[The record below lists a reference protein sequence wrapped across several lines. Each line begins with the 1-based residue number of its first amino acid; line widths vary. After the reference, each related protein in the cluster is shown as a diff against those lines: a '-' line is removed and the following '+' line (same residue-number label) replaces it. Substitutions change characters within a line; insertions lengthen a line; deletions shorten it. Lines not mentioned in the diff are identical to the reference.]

1 MSMMFRN
8 SDQKLEKELAA
19 DDYRAH
25 PVRNRLAVLAVAL
38 TALLIVVIFTVGIG
52 YMTAMTRYMGASPG
66 PGTDSAMIYGDE
78 EILERAKK
86 LPQVD
91 WAAYAKRCSASY
103 LHNQEFSG
111 VDVRLFAADEVH
123 YEKNMVD
130 LIAGRYPESGDEI
143 LLSDTM
149 SERLGL
155 AKQLNVTYDLVVL
168 VEGEGE
174 GQQTEKVI
182 PMTVCGYYKNPLRGV
197 ADIYEEIYTGKAFI
211 EKHNPGLIKGYD
223 QIYVK
228 LNNLNPL
235 KLGTDKHEK
244 LTEVNEQ
251 AAGNG
256 IQYKASDL
264 SYAALAPI
272 ILLLLCVM
280 FCGYFFI
287 YNIFDISIENDI
299 RFYGELKT
307 IGMTRQQLKRM
318 LLWQMNRI
326 SLIGIVLGGMIGYGI
341 GRMAAGAVLDAF
353 AEGISSF
360 YKPAGFVQVFALGAV
375 FSWITVLV
383 STMKPFRIA
392 STISPVEAA
401 RYRGRKKK
409 GVFSVISFAL
419 SGILFLVVYTI
430 SMGYSVEVHTAEH
443 NGTDFRIVQKTVKFG
458 SEEPYQPISDELV
471 QKIREQEF
479 VEDFRVTYMART
491 KPDWLI
497 FGGGYYY
504 DLSRGEIAGE
514 GELARDRQAYV
525 DSMEQK
531 WGVDPWRSLPGK
543 NERDNYP
550 VSVAGM
556 DAAYL
561 DHESQYFTVLEG
573 EFDAER
579 FAQGGYLIYNRSLYV
594 NDMEQSEG
602 MAYQVHAGDR
612 VSVTFFDSAADR
624 YVEREFTVMALV
636 TSHNIYGT
644 DNMGEVNIWLT
655 DEAFQE
661 IYSNYG
667 ELIGSICFNA
677 SGKRQDGTA
686 LSDKEQYEII
696 AGLVE
701 EDGNLQLSLDSAYMT
716 RVQNTETKRSMTAFG
731 ILLAVI
737 VGLIGV
743 ANMVNTVTTD
753 VMARKVEYAA
763 MQSIGM
769 TGRQMKRD
777 IFEKYAVLVAT
788 ALGLATVAG
797 AALAYKV
804 GAQPGFNFSAAAF
817 VQALMIFVGIS
828 AGLCVVM
835 AQVLTWGMNRRSI
848 VERLREVV

>member
-78 EILERAKK
+78 EILERAKG

-223 QIYVK
+223 HIYVK

-235 KLGTDKHEK
+235 RLGTDKHEK

-264 SYAALAPI
+264 SYAALVPI

-341 GRMAAGAVLDAF
+341 GRMAAGAVMDAF
-353 AEGISSF
+353 AEG
-360 YKPAGFVQVFALGAV
+360 
-375 FSWITVLV
+375 
-383 STMKPFRIA
+383 
-392 STISPVEAA
+392 
-401 RYRGRKKK
+401 GRH
-409 GVFSVISFAL
+409 F
-419 SGILFLVVYTI
+419 LFL
-430 SMGYSVEVHTAEH
+430 
-443 NGTDFRIVQKTVKFG
+443 
-458 SEEPYQPISDELV
+458 
-471 QKIREQEF
+471 
-479 VEDFRVTYMART
+479 
-491 KPDWLI
+491 
-497 FGGGYYY
+497 
-504 DLSRGEIAGE
+504 
-514 GELARDRQAYV
+514 
-525 DSMEQK
+525 
-531 WGVDPWRSLPGK
+531 
-543 NERDNYP
+543 
-550 VSVAGM
+550 
-556 DAAYL
+556 
-561 DHESQYFTVLEG
+561 
-573 EFDAER
+573 
-579 FAQGGYLIYNRSLYV
+579 
-594 NDMEQSEG
+594 
-602 MAYQVHAGDR
+602 
-612 VSVTFFDSAADR
+612 
-624 YVEREFTVMALV
+624 
-636 TSHNIYGT
+636 
-644 DNMGEVNIWLT
+644 
-655 DEAFQE
+655 
-661 IYSNYG
+661 
-667 ELIGSICFNA
+667 
-677 SGKRQDGTA
+677 
-686 LSDKEQYEII
+686 
-696 AGLVE
+696 
-701 EDGNLQLSLDSAYMT
+701 
-716 RVQNTETKRSMTAFG
+716 
-731 ILLAVI
+731 
-737 VGLIGV
+737 
-743 ANMVNTVTTD
+743 
-753 VMARKVEYAA
+753 
-763 MQSIGM
+763 
-769 TGRQMKRD
+769 
-777 IFEKYAVLVAT
+777 
-788 ALGLATVAG
+788 
-797 AALAYKV
+797 
-804 GAQPGFNFSAAAF
+804 
-817 VQALMIFVGIS
+817 
-828 AGLCVVM
+828 
-835 AQVLTWGMNRRSI
+835 
-848 VERLREVV
+848 